1 VIAFRRTL
9 VTCLAFDGFEW
20 TFPEIEE

>member
-9 VTCLAFDGFEW
+9 VTCLAFDGLEW